1 MPELPE
7 VETVKRTLAPA
18 IGQTIIRVST
28 SDKKLRRDVPASTLR
43 KTCKGATLTEV
54 RRYGKYI
61 LIDLGDRPQGLLIH
75 LGMSGRLR
83 LMDNK
88 EPVVKHTHAQWRL
101 SNGVDLRFSDP
112 RRFGSIELFD
122 ANNEK
127 SHPSLAHMGPDPL
140 IQGID
145 DALFYQ
151 AIHKSKRS
159 IKTIILDQRVLAGVG
174 NIYASEALWRAKVSP
189 LMPGTDLNKKQCR
202 SIGKGLIESFEHALT
217 NGGTSLKDFVS
228 ADGKEGGHAHY
239 LWVYGREGHPCRRC
253 ETPIQ
258 KQTIAARASY
268 FCPKCQKTTKE

>member
-7 VETVKRTLAPA
+7 VETVRRTLLPA
-18 IGQTIIRVST
+18 IGQTITRVTT
-28 SDKKLRRDVPASTLR
+28 SDKKLRRDVPASTLSR
-43 KTCKGATLTEV
+43 HCKGATLSGV
-54 RRYGKYI
+54 RRYGKYV

-83 LMDNK
+83 LIDNK
-88 EPVVKHTHAQWRL
+88 EPLVKHTHARWQL
-101 SNGVDLRFSDP
+101 SNGIDLRFSDP

-122 ANNEK
+122 VGDEK
-127 SHPSLAHMGPDPL
+127 SHSALAHMGPDPL
-140 IQGID
+140 IDGID
-145 DALFYQ
+145 YAPFHALVT
-151 AIHKSKRS
+151 KSKRS

-189 LMPGTDLNKKQCR
+189 FRLGSELSRRECTA
-202 SIGKGLIESFEHALT
+202 IAKGLIESFQHALT

-239 LWVYGREGHPCRRC
+239 LWVYGRENQPCRRC
-253 ETPIQ
+253 QSPIQ

-268 FCPKCQKTTKE
+268 FCSKCQKTN